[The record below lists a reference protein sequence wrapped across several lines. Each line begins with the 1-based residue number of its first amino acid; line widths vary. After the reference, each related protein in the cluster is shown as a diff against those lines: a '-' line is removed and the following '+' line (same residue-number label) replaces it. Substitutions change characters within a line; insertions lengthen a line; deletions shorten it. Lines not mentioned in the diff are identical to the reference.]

1 MYCTNC
7 GKEIPDDSVFCTF
20 CGEKVEGGPVNTNKG
35 SGMPKITA
43 PKVSAPKNI
52 NKKAVAVAGG
62 VAAVVIVG
70 GAAMSLVSS
79 PKAAV
84 AKGIQ
89 KTWKAVCTEETGIN
103 SYLGMNDINKMIVD
117 GKSSQTISGDVSAKL
132 FGAQFG
138 NAGFKLQLDREKDDK
153 MLVSATGDFAG
164 MDIGTISL
172 YKDKKD
178 IYAAA
183 PDFVD
188 GNFHVNLKEL
198 ENKLNDDEFLA
209 DLLMNHYIYVQ
220 KDLDTDYEKFL
231 KDVQDTIKA
240 DMKPLYKNMEVKK
253 SEKKSFSMDGKDKK
267 CQGYDVT
274 IKSDDIQK
282 LVEDVADLYIDR
294 CDSAIENEGPGI
306 WTIMDMSDE
315 DMDAEGL
322 YSYITE
328 SKENGKEYMREE
340 IKKYTSSIRKDVN
353 LQVYV
358 GPGGRMVSVG
368 SEGKLPAAIMQSI
381 SSASGNG
388 KASVSVDLLGTKNPL
403 DDMSIKGE
411 LNAGG
416 ETLSVKLARNLEDTK
431 TDIDDSLEFS
441 YATNG
446 SYSTSGRTEL
456 YGKVDKET
464 GKWEVGVDGSLAYQT
479 LNISAG
485 GTFENVKK
493 GKQFTVTLDDIDLG
507 SLGSGIGAFDLEVS
521 YAVEPLKGGISNTMT
536 KGTVYNVLD
545 MSEDDWYDI
554 GNEISSNASAI
565 GL

>member
-20 CGEKVEGGPVNTNKG
+20 CGEKVEGGPVNTNKS
-35 SGMPKITA
+35 SGMPKITV
-43 PKVSAPKNI
+43 PKVNAPKNV

-70 GAAMSLVSS
+70 GVAMSLVSS

-84 AKGIQ
+84 AKGLQ
-89 KTWKAVCTEETGIN
+89 KTWKAVCTEETGVG
-103 SYLGMNDINKMIVD
+103 SYLGMNDINKMIID
-117 GKSSQTISGDVSAKL
+117 GKSSQTISGDVSARL

-183 PDFVD
+183 LDFVD
-188 GNFHVNLKEL
+188 GSFHVNLKEL

-209 DLLMNHYIYVQ
+209 ELLADYNIYVQ

-231 KDVQDTIKA
+231 EDVQSTIKA

-294 CDSAIENEGPGI
+294 CVSVVGDEGIGAVYI
-306 WTIMDMSDE
+306 RDKGD
-315 DMDAEGL
+315 DMDAEEL
-322 YSYITE
+322 YSHVTE
-328 SKENGKEYMREE
+328 SRENNKEYMREE
-340 IKKYTSSIRKDVN
+340 VKQYTSAIRKDVN

-358 GPGGRMVSVG
+358 GPGGRVVSVG

-464 GKWEVGVDGSLAYQT
+464 GKWEVGVDGSLPYQT
-479 LNISAG
+479 LNISAS

-507 SLGSGIGAFDLEVS
+507 SLGSSIGAFDLEVS

-536 KGTVYNVLD
+536 KGTVYDVLD

>member
-35 SGMPKITA
+35 SSMPKITA

-52 NKKAVAVAGG
+52 NKKAVAVVGG
-62 VAAVVIVG
+62 VAAVVIIG

-84 AKGIQ
+84 AKGLQ

-188 GNFHVNLKEL
+188 GSFHVNLKEL

-209 DLLMNHYIYVQ
+209 ELLADYHIYVQ
-220 KDLDTDYEKFL
+220 KDLDTDYEKFIE
-231 KDVQDTIKA
+231 DVQSTIKA

-282 LVEDVADLYIDR
+282 LVEDVSELYIDKYG
-294 CDSAIENEGPGI
+294 SGI
-306 WTIMDMSDE
+306 DNFWAE
-315 DMDAEGL
+315 DYEDA
-322 YSYITE
+322 TE
-328 SKENGKEYMREE
+328 SMENHKDWMRSEM
-340 IKKYTSSIRKDVN
+340 KQYTSAIRKDVN

-368 SEGKLPAAIMQSI
+368 SEGRLPAAIMQSI

-416 ETLSVKLARNLEDTK
+416 ETLSVELAKNLEDTK

-446 SYSTSGRTEL
+446 SYSTSGKTEL

-464 GKWEVGVDGSLAYQT
+464 GKWEVGIDGSLAYQA

-507 SLGSGIGAFDLEVS
+507 SLGSSIGAFDFEVS
-521 YAVEPLKGGISNTMT
+521 YAVEPLKGGISNNMT
-536 KGTVYNVLD
+536 KGTVYDVLD
-545 MSEDDWYDI
+545 MTEDDWNDI
-554 GNEISSNASAI
+554 GNEISSSASAI